1 MVISKILESTLT
13 AGSTAVVFTDSEI
26 PNSLIRVYSTDDN
39 LAPVS
44 YNISGNTLTITYPT
58 QTNDKYVAIEI
69 VKASTE
75 IVDDLTSTATDK
87 ALSAKQGK
95 TLKDAI
101 DAIVIPTVPENI
113 TDLDDVNVTSISN
126 GQVLA
131 WDSVSEKF
139 VNVTPSSGGS
149 SIDYSTTEQKIG
161 TWINGEDLFQKTIS
175 IGTLPNNTTK
185 SVAHGITD
193 IAAVVEITGACY
205 FQGVSVFY
213 ARPLPMVDT
222 VLANNIRID
231 LTGDNI
237 TVKTAADWSTYT
249 AYVNIR
255 YTKTS

>member
-1 MVISKILESTLT
+1 MVVSKIFEGTLT
-13 AGSTAVVFTDSEI
+13 AGSTSISFTDSNI

-44 YNISGNTLTITYPT
+44 YHISGNTITIVYPE
-58 QTNDKYVAIEI
+58 QTTNKDIALEI
-69 VKASTE
+69 VKEGVE
-75 IVDDLTSTATDK
+75 IIDSLTDTSTDK

-95 TLKDAI
+95 VLKDAI
-101 DAIVIPTVPENI
+101 DGIIIPTVPENI
-113 TDLDDVNVTSISN
+113 TDLEDVNVTSISN

-139 VNVTPSSGGS
+139 VNVTPSSGGT

-161 TWINGEDLFQKTIS
+161 TWINGEDLYQKTIS

-185 SVAHGITD
+185 SVAHGITN
-193 IAAVVEITGACY
+193 IGAVVDISGACY

-231 LTGDNI
+231 MTGDNI